1 MSNSNGCITQHTVLI
16 HDRGGNRRIDQVNQV
31 SSVEWN
37 RNLSTRSAAQVTLNA
52 AACSAQAELLSKIEP
67 RRHEVVIFRGNDR
80 VWEGPIVDAAF
91 RRGGL
96 TLTAKDVTEYVAH
109 TPLTKDWIANP
120 AGTDLV
126 TDRLMQ
132 ILAYELTTPY
142 SVNVSQTATP
152 QLQSFPRW
160 ETINPA
166 ANVLPFLEARVGSTR
181 TNAQVLAFQ
190 MAVMDHIQDFA
201 TLNQVLYTVVGR
213 KILLWDPD
221 TSIGRLKTLT
231 AADFT
236 GDIDVYADGTELDV
250 IGHISGARTAGSSM
264 SGVGS
269 AGAPDPFYGVWTR
282 IDSSTSET
290 NPTAASLNGQAANSI
305 AGRAP
310 VPLDIRVPD
319 GSGLRLG
326 RDLTVNQLVPGVLAP
341 IRATLNYKEV
351 SQVQRLSKVTVKED
365 AGKENVQVT
374 FVRSAA

>member
-1 MSNSNGCITQHTVLI
+1 MEGCITRHTVLI
-16 HDRGGNRRIDQVNQV
+16 HDRGGNRKVDQISQV
-31 SSVEWN
+31 SSVEWD
-37 RNLSTRSAAQVTLNA
+37 RRLIERSAATVTLNA

-91 RRGGL
+91 KRGGL

-109 TPLTKDWIANP
+109 TPVSKDWIASS

-126 TDRLMQ
+126 TDRLAD
-132 ILAYELTTPY
+132 ILEYELTTPY
-142 SVNVSQTATP
+142 SVNVGTGATP
-152 QLQSFPRW
+152 TMQTFPRW
-160 ETINPA
+160 ETIAPP
-166 ANVLPFLEARVGSTR
+166 ANVLPFLEARVGTTR

-190 MAVMDHIQDFA
+190 MAVMDHVQDFA

-213 KILLWDPD
+213 KILLWDPSD
-221 TSIGRLKTLT
+221 TIGRLKTLT

-264 SGVGS
+264 AGVGS
-269 AGAPDPFYGVWTR
+269 AGSADPFYGVWTR
-282 IDSSTSET
+282 VASSSGET
-290 NPTAASLNGQAANSI
+290 NPTAASLNGQAANVI